1 MLRAFQLKKALKTSF
16 KSEANSLP
24 EQIARLGKAS
34 PIAEHQQQLVQQIQ
48 NMAQALKDTVL
59 DEQISTKKFEIVV
72 EERVEQV
79 LRNIIKNAAEHMT
92 QEQAANKTA
101 VSQAESCIDQT
112 LAVKKTTAW
121 ETARQRVNPKA
132 HEIPANV
139 KVKTSELMH
148 VLKREA
154 KEMTEQHEKTG
165 LNETQANGGVKISE
179 PPHVFK
185 RKARGKIRSFEE
197 EKLSQT
203 AATKSEQQVNTE
215 KITVLPRKGAEKF
228 FAPFEK
234 MISRQLQNITQAIKK
249 KGLKEVPEE
258 TQIKKRVIDQE
269 VMKQKKRINVTSAV
283 TKQVHLKSL
292 ITYPS
297 TQEETIE
304 SGSSKKIIEQK
315 ESTPLAQQQ
324 TALDTKITA
333 FLGTV
338 PKMGVKEVLEETQ
351 AKKPVIYQG
360 AMKQKESTSLAQK
373 LKSLVEVGQMPRSEE
388 AQAPAKEIS
397 AAIPGRKPAAQQQT
411 APDTKI
417 TTSLGAVP
425 EEIVTAAQ
433 WITEEEV
440 EQQLVEILSRQAKLR
455 GVDLS

>member
-1 MLRAFQLKKALKTSF
+1 MLKAFQLKKALKTSF

-24 EQIARLGKAS
+24 EQIAKLGKAT

-48 NMAQALKDTVL
+48 NLAQALKDTVL
-59 DEQISTKKFEIVV
+59 DEQVSTKKFEMVV
-72 EERVEQV
+72 EERIERV
-79 LRNIIKNAAEHMT
+79 LRNIIKNAAEHMS
-92 QEQAANKTA
+92 QEQAANKTSD
-101 VSQAESCIDQT
+101 SQAESRIDQT
-112 LAVKKTTAW
+112 LALKKTTAW
-121 ETARQRVNPKA
+121 ETAEKHVNPKV
-132 HEIPANV
+132 HEIPANIE
-139 KVKTSELMH
+139 VKTSELMH

-154 KEMTEQHEKTG
+154 KEMTEQHGKGG
-165 LNETQANGGVKISE
+165 LNETQANMEVKTSE
-179 PPHVFK
+179 LPPVFK
-185 RKARGKIRSFEE
+185 SKAQETIRSFEE

-203 AATKSEQQVNTE
+203 AATKPEQQVNTE

-234 MISRQLQNITQAIKK
+234 IINRQLQNITEAVKK
-249 KGLKEVPEE
+249 KEVKEVPEE
-258 TQIKKRVIDQE
+258 IQANKLVMDQVAMKKKEGVDSA
-269 VMKQKKRINVTSAV
+269 SAV

-304 SGSSKKIIEQK
+304 SRSAKKIIE
-315 ESTPLAQQQ
+315 
-324 TALDTKITA
+324 
-333 FLGTV
+333 
-338 PKMGVKEVLEETQ
+338 
-351 AKKPVIYQG
+351 
-360 AMKQKESTSLAQK
+360 QKESTSLAQK

-397 AAIPGRKPAAQQQT
+397 AAIPGRKPAPQQQT
-411 APDTKI
+411 ALDTKI

-433 WITEEEV
+433 WITEEEI

>member
-16 KSEANSLP
+16 KSKVNSLP

-34 PIAEHQQQLVQQIQ
+34 VIAEHQQQLVQQIQ
-48 NMAQALKDTVL
+48 NLAHALKDTVL
-59 DEQISTKKFEIVV
+59 DEQVSTKKFEIVV
-72 EERVEQV
+72 EERIERV
-79 LRNIIKNAAEHMT
+79 LRNIIKNAAEHMS

-101 VSQAESCIDQT
+101 VSQAELRIDQT
-112 LAVKKTTAW
+112 SAVKKTTAR
-121 ETARQRVNPKA
+121 ETARKHVNPKA
-132 HEIPANV
+132 HEIPANIE
-139 KVKTSELMH
+139 VKTSELMH

-154 KEMTEQHEKTG
+154 KEMTEQHGKAG
-165 LNETQANGGVKISE
+165 LNETQANIEVKTSE
-179 PPHVFK
+179 LPHVFK
-185 RKARGKIRSFEE
+185 RKAQETIRSFEE
-197 EKLSQT
+197 EKLSQA
-203 AATKSEQQVNTE
+203 AATKPEQQVNTE
-215 KITVLPRKGAEKF
+215 KITLLPRKAAEKF

-234 MISRQLQNITQAIKK
+234 MISRQLQNITEAVKK
-249 KGLKEVPEE
+249 KGVKEVPEA

-269 VMKQKKRINVTSAV
+269 VMKQK
-283 TKQVHLKSL
+283 
-292 ITYPS
+292 
-297 TQEETIE
+297 
-304 SGSSKKIIEQK
+304 
-315 ESTPLAQQQ
+315 ESTSFAQQQ

-338 PKMGVKEVLEETQ
+338 PKRGVKEVPEETQ
-351 AKKPVIYQG
+351 AKKRVIYQG

-373 LKSLVEVGQMPRSEE
+373 LKNLVEVGQMPRSEK

-397 AAIPGRKPAAQQQT
+397 AAIPGRKAATQQQT

>member
-1 MLRAFQLKKALKTSF
+1 MLRAFQLKKALKNSF
-16 KSEANSLP
+16 NSKANALP
-24 EQIARLGKAS
+24 EQIVRLGKAS
-34 PIAEHQQQLVQQIQ
+34 PIAEHQQQLVRQIQ
-48 NMAQALKDTVL
+48 NLAQALKDTVL
-59 DEQISTKKFEIVV
+59 DEQVSTKKFEIVI
-72 EERVEQV
+72 EERIERV
-79 LRNIIKNAAEHMT
+79 LRDIIKNAAEHMT
-92 QEQAANKTA
+92 QEQAENKTA
-101 VSQAESCIDQT
+101 FSQAESCIDQT

-121 ETARQRVNPKA
+121 ETARHVNPKA

-154 KEMTEQHEKTG
+154 KEMTGQHEKTG
-165 LNETQANGGVKISE
+165 LNETQANVGVKTSE
-179 PPHVFK
+179 LPHVFK
-185 RKARGKIRSFEE
+185 PKAQETIRFFEE

-228 FAPFEK
+228 FAPFEQ
-234 MISRQLQNITQAIKK
+234 MINRQLQNITEAVKK
-249 KGLKEVPEE
+249 TGVKEVPEE
-258 TQIKKRVIDQE
+258 TQVKKHVMDQ
-269 VMKQKKRINVTSAV
+269 VAMKKKEGVDSTSAV

-304 SGSSKKIIEQK
+304 SRSARKIVE
-315 ESTPLAQQQ
+315 
-324 TALDTKITA
+324 
-333 FLGTV
+333 
-338 PKMGVKEVLEETQ
+338 
-351 AKKPVIYQG
+351 
-360 AMKQKESTSLAQK
+360 QKESTSLSQK
-373 LKSLVEVGQMPRSEE
+373 LKSLVELGQMPRSEE

-397 AAIPGRKPAAQQQT
+397 AAIPGRKPSPQQQT
-411 APDTKI
+411 ALDTKI